1 VAFVRTRRTLWHGR
15 ALGPRKI
22 IRLFIRDWSRV
33 KRVRAA
39 TRYVVLSVSSL
50 VRRKAD
56 CEAMKIYWTYIVLRE
71 RRRRLVARLTP
82 R

>member
-22 IRLFIRDWSRV
+22 IGLFIRDWSRV

-39 TRYVVLSVSSL
+39 EL
-50 VRRKAD
+50 
-56 CEAMKIYWTYIVLRE
+56 
-71 RRRRLVARLTP
+71 
-82 R
+82 

>member
-39 TRYVVLSVSSL
+39 
-50 VRRKAD
+50 
-56 CEAMKIYWTYIVLRE
+56 
-71 RRRRLVARLTP
+71 RLH
-82 R
+82 